1 MPTALVHLAAGVGN
15 IVLAT
20 PLLLALEELGIS
32 VDLLL
37 DADYEESAGLFEGW
51 TAVRNI
57 IPARPESLPKMDYD
71 HVIPAIPPFYWHRF
85 RVQYARERRMLPRP
99 SDRLFYANE
108 QLYYLQ
114 FAHQLGFPKD
124 REVFPYLPIAPAA
137 EDAKS
142 MAGADTVVLAP
153 GCKTGEMAYKRWPGF
168 VELADRL
175 TAGNAGVDVAV
186 VGTADDLATASGDT
200 LRFPPHARSYIG
212 RLSLRATA
220 ELMAGAGV
228 VVGNDSGLSH
238 LAAATGVPTLMIFGP
253 TPHVELGRMP
263 PHVQILRAGL
273 PCEPC
278 WFGPRLAQCNGR
290 VDCLRGLGVDRVL
303 SEIQRL
309 RAAS

>member
-1 MPTALVHLAAGVGN
+1 MRTALVHLAAGVGN

-20 PLLLALEELGIS
+20 PLLLALEDLGIS

-37 DADYEESAGLFEGW
+37 DADYEGLAGLFEDW

-57 IPARPESLPKMDYD
+57 IPARADALPKMDYD
-71 HVIPAIPPFYWHRF
+71 HVIPAIPPFYWQRF
-85 RVQYARERRMLPRP
+85 RGQYAHERRTLPRP
-99 SDRLFYANE
+99 PDRLFYTNE

-124 REVFPYLPIAPAA
+124 REIFPYLPIAPAA
-137 EDAKS
+137 EDAES

-168 VELADRL
+168 VELANRL
-175 TAGNAGVDVAV
+175 ADGNASVDVAV
-186 VGTADDLATASGDT
+186 VGTADDLGTPSGDA

-228 VVGNDSGLSH
+228 VIGNDSGLSH

-278 WFGPRLAQCNGR
+278 WFGDRFGACAGR
-290 VDCLRGLGVDRVL
+290 VTCLQEVTVDRVL
-303 SEIQRL
+303 ERIQSL
-309 RAAS
+309 GLAS